1 MIVYEQQNEK
11 KKGNYQSMKSEK
23 NVEIRQAMKA
33 AGLTYKTLASIL
45 NVSIAT
51 TYRMIGADLMEE
63 DEKTILKIIDAYAR
77 GRSLC
82 RNQNEN

>member
-1 MIVYEQQNEK
+1 
-11 KKGNYQSMKSEK
+11 MKSEK